1 MAKEIF
7 IYRGYED
14 GSLDLS
20 EDGYTEV
27 GKGRNIKWKIDNRA
41 NPGSIAVTSIKS
53 MTPKMY
59 SSFNIFT
66 ADPSKD
72 GTDWKAKI
80 KDDDAVKGKDC
91 EYWISWIGKDGITR
105 NCDPI
110 IAVKPTSVNEQ
121 NFIIGIAVA
130 VVALVTFQFLWKRSL
145 KKRADNRSEIR

>member
-14 GSLDLS
+14 GRLDLS
-20 EDGYTEV
+20 EDGRTEV
-27 GKGRNIKWKIDNRA
+27 EKGRSIKWKIDNRDK
-41 NPGSIAVTSIKS
+41 PGSIAVASIKS
-53 MTPKMY
+53 MTAKKY

-80 KDDDAVKGKDC
+80 KDDDAVEGKNC

-105 NCDPI
+105 DCDPI
-110 IAVKPTSVNEQ
+110 IAVKPTPVKEKR
-121 NFIIGIAVA
+121 IIAGIAVA
-130 VVALVTFQFLWKRSL
+130 VVALITFQFLWKRSL
-145 KKRADNRSEIR
+145 KKRADNRSDIR